1 MRTIAR
7 LLLAAL
13 LLGAGATMF
22 WLHSEPYAV
31 MGPLFGVDDARR
43 ETALGTGVGVI
54 HVALAGALALSVLL
68 PSRPLRRVVLW
79 MSVVWM
85 LAGLFIWVLMT
96 FDAFGEWSRGGE
108 DLDLLLVP
116 LGLLLTYA
124 FGGVLAFFAD
134 DGEPDPLS
142 QVP

>member
-13 LLGAGATMF
+13 LLGTGATMF
-22 WLHSEPYAV
+22 WLRSEPYAV
-31 MGPLFGVDDARR
+31 MGALFGVDDARR

-79 MSVVWM
+79 MSVIWM
-85 LAGLFIWVLMT
+85 LAGLFIWVLLT

-108 DLDLLLVP
+108 DLDLLVP